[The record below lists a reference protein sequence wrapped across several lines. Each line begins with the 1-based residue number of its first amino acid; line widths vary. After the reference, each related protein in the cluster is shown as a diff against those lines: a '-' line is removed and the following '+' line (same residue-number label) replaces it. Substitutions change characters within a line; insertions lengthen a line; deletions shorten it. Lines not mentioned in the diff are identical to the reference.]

1 MLNHVEAVNNAL
13 DMLSDLGNVISTA
26 SKAREDEALSVLE
39 QVEALRDKMYVLDEA
54 EETLNSLFVT
64 EGPAY
69 EKIEDARAACKVAL
83 GMFAESSDFSVATE
97 ARAKRKLAQ
106 EKQTAQRA
114 EQKKRDAEKAAKQ
127 AKRMEANL
135 GQFNSLVKDGVEIPP
150 KTGRVPKLGKNGEP
164 EEGKFIQGVV
174 RESYTI
180 PLRKLVSI
188 RASKAINAWRDERS
202 TEDDPYPAIPQKIKQ
217 GFFQD
222 TLSKVLKQNG
232 INAGLLNTKM
242 LDEFIASIIRERIE
256 YHAALRS
263 IQEAGIDTAKLDKN
277 ELQEL
282 VSARVATS
290 GKSVSLDVDNVEV
303 AAGKEGGGTVT
314 QEQYESD
321 QELLAAMESGE
332 RDAKFAGE

>member
-54 EETLNSLFVT
+54 EETLKSLFVT

-69 EKIEDARAACKVAL
+69 DKIEDARAACKVAL

-106 EKQTAQRA
+106 EKQATQRA
-114 EQKKRDAEKAAKQ
+114 EQKKRDADKAAKQ
-127 AKRMEANL
+127 AKRMTANL
-135 GQFNSLVKDGVEIPP
+135 EHFNSLVKDGVEIPP
-150 KTGRVPKLGKNGEP
+150 KMGRVPKLGKNGEP

-180 PLRKLVSI
+180 PLRKLISV
-188 RASKAINAWRDERS
+188 RTSKAINAWRDERA
-202 TEDDPYPAIPQKIKQ
+202 TEDDPYPAIPQKVKQ
-217 GFFQD
+217 GFFMV
-222 TLSKVLKQNG
+222 TLSKVLRQNG
-232 INAGLLNTKM
+232 IDAGLLNDKM
-242 LDEFIASIIRERIE
+242 LAEFIASIIRERIE

-290 GKSVSLDVDNVEV
+290 GKSVALDDAEI
-303 AAGKEGGGTVT
+303 AAGKKGGGTVT

-321 QELLAAMESGE
+321 QELLAAMQNGE

>member
-1 MLNHVEAVNNAL
+1 MSDHVTALQNAL
-13 DMLSDLGNVISTA
+13 SLLDGIGNVIETA

-39 QVEALRDKMYVLDEA
+39 MAEAVQDKMSILDKAEA
-54 EETLNSLFVT
+54 TLAGLFIT

-69 EKIEDARAACKVAL
+69 NAINEARVACKTAMDELAGSADFLIAVDARAKN
-83 GMFAESSDFSVATE
+83 E
-97 ARAKRKLAQ
+97 LAQ
-106 EKQTAQRA
+106 EKQATQRA
-114 EQKKRDAEKAAKQ
+114 EQKKCDAEKAAKQ
-127 AKRMEANL
+127 LKRSKANL
-135 GQFNSLVKDGVEIPP
+135 ERFNSLVENGVDIPP
-150 KTGRVPKLGKNGEP
+150 KMGKTPKLGKNGEVIK
-164 EEGKFIQGVV
+164 GKFVQGVV
-174 RESYTI
+174 REGYNI
-180 PLRKLVSI
+180 PLRKLVSV

-202 TEDDPYPAIPQKIKQ
+202 NDDDPYPAIPQKVKQ
-217 GFFQD
+217 GFFMV
-222 TLSKVLKQNG
+222 TLSKVLHQNG
-232 INAGLLNTKM
+232 IDAGLLNTKM

-290 GKSVSLDVDNVEV
+290 GKSVALDDAEI
-303 AAGKEGGGTVT
+303 AAGKKGGGTVT